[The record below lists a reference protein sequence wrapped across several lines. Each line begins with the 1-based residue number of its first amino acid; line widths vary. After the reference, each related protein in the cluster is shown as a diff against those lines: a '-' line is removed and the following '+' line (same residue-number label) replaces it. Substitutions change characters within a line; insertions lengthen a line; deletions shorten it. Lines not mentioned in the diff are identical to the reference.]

1 MRKNYGF
8 TRFMLS
14 STLVLG
20 TFVFAPSCVNT
31 EYDLDKDIEMD
42 VNIGGDFTLPLGST
56 LPTYLRDLLDPDE
69 IEYLEELD
77 GVYKISM
84 SDNISVEIDELTSE
98 DIVIDGVSPEIDP
111 ITIAFTKPTIDP
123 FNISIPD
130 DEIDVNPGIASVDL
144 GGGTSLNQTIN
155 AGFDLEGL
163 SIPSIGGA
171 QVPATTIILGI
182 PAEDSKFT
190 INASNGIV
198 CPDQVISLSDIKI
211 GSTVYVDMDL
221 SSLGNRFTAESFS
234 FELDYIQF
242 TFPEGFVIDGGT
254 NVVRKENL
262 VNEGNYVSF
271 DFTITGYDQTVE
283 NIDGVLTPAIGGDV
297 LCEIADS
304 FTASGT
310 TQTNS
315 ESGTNFTISIKTDE
329 ENPIA
334 VSDMMLEV
342 DNITVAV
349 DDMNLGEAIE
359 MELPETI
366 EKVNSITLEE
376 SARTLYIDITSIELP
391 DGLVPTG
398 DNMVLKFPSPL
409 FNLYNAVAPV
419 DGYNEIEL
427 SMSDLLTGTDIKE
440 TVEIYQLVLEDEPIV
455 ESVLS
460 IDPGIVI
467 SGTTIAM
474 AGELSLTAF
483 NDFIAGEQKIKT
495 SVSTSSN
502 PLISSPLEVADAE
515 VIVSS
520 DAFAGEIEP
529 IENSIA
535 AGPVV
540 IPDEL
545 VRIDSL
551 NFKSWVMAPINISV
565 PLEGIDA
572 TLKFSDYTIEFPKFL
587 RFKDP
592 EANGIDSNNKLVIN
606 DEFTLEKDSDPYTDD
621 YGVHTFNKVLYIEAL
636 DFSSYDPDELI
647 QTNEDGDK
655 VLVIDESVNIYGSIL
670 LDGGKVLVIDESVNI
685 YGSILLDGG
694 TTGAIVTLDD
704 LDDSITADV
713 SFTVGEM
720 TIKEVYGEVNPAIEC
735 EGQEIDLSELTEMFD
750 GDLSATLASPSITF
764 TASNS
769 LSIPIVIDRLELTPY
784 KNGQA
789 LTAATLAEGEKILI
803 AAAEQDGVAFETK
816 IIVTSDEI
824 PDVPEEGVSYVK
836 IDGLTTLL
844 DGLPDTVIFDYN
856 AGAYDDGINN
866 HMIDLTQ
873 SEYAFGID
881 YSLDIPLAF
890 EELSLDYTTEMEFED
905 MEDSISSMTDYVSS
919 IELELIGTNTLPLAI
934 TITEI
939 TPVDADGNTLSKI
952 PSIIDSEA
960 NTLAANGTSTIKA
973 SLSDVDGQ
981 LSEMGGLKIGIN
993 AEVSSTAGGQALS
1006 PDQYFKFEIVAR
1018 ISDGINIS
1026 MSSDDDE

>member
-130 DEIDVNPGIASVDL
+130 DEIDVKPGIASVDL
-144 GGGTSLNQTIN
+144 GSGTSLNQTIN

-190 INASNGIV
+190 INASEGIV

-271 DFTITGYDQTVE
+271 DFTITGYDKTVE

-297 LCEIADS
+297 ICEIDDS

-342 DNITVAV
+342 DNITVTV
-349 DDMNLGEAIE
+349 EDMNLGEAIE

-398 DNMVLKFPSPL
+398 ANMVLKFPSPL

-460 IDPGIVI
+460 IEPGIVI

-502 PLISSPLEVADAE
+502 PSESSSLEVADAE
-515 VIVSS
+515 VVVSS

-529 IENSIA
+529 IETDIA

-551 NFKSWVMAPINISV
+551 NFKTAVMAPINISV

-592 EANGIDSNNKLVIN
+592 EANGIDSDNKLVIN

-621 YGVHTFNKVLYIEAL
+621 YGVHKFNKVLYIEAL
-636 DFSSYDPDELI
+636 DFSSYDPNELI
-647 QTNEDGDK
+647 TTNEDGDK
-655 VLVIDESVNIYGSIL
+655 VLVIDESVKISGSIL
-670 LDGGKVLVIDESVNI
+670 LDGGDSGATVVLE
-685 YGSILLDGG
+685 
-694 TTGAIVTLDD
+694 D
-704 LDDSITADV
+704 LADSITADV
-713 SFTVGEM
+713 NFSIGEM
-720 TIKEVYGEVNPAIEC
+720 TIKEVYGEVSPAIEC

-784 KNGQA
+784 KSGQA

-844 DGLPDTVIFDYN
+844 DGLPDKVIFDYN
-856 AGAYDDGINN
+856 AGAYDDGENN

-873 SEYAFGID
+873 SGYAFGID

-890 EELSLDYTTEMEFED
+890 EELSLEYTTEMEFED
-905 MEDSISSMTDYVSS
+905 MGDSISSMTDYVSS
-919 IELELIGTNTLPLAI
+919 IELELIGTNTLPLGI

-960 NTLAANGTSTIKA
+960 NTLAANGESTIKA